1 MKKTWFRSIQLKPMG
16 PFSLEE
22 MRAFIHR
29 GEVGLLDLILDESKG
44 DVWKPA
50 AEWGVFELSLF
61 PAAQSFIPG
70 MDLDETLP
78 EWVILVGQLAS
89 PVPLQEGPYS
99 IADIK
104 TGLKNGKFSPYQ
116 LIWKSGLSGWCQ
128 VKDRPEFYASITS
141 EQLACLHS
149 DFAGAGPELD

>member
-29 GEVGLLDLILDESKG
+29 GEVGFLDLILDESKG

-61 PAAQSFIPG
+61 PAGQSFIPG
-70 MDLDETLP
+70 MPLDEENP
-78 EWVILVGQLAS
+78 EWVILVEQNGSA
-89 PVPLQEGPYS
+89 PLQEGPYS
-99 IADIK
+99 IAAIK
-104 TGLKNGKFSPYQ
+104 AGLREGRVSPYQ
-116 LIWKSGLSGWCQ
+116 HIWKSGLSGWCQ
-128 VKDRPEFYASITS
+128 VKDRPEFYSVITS
-141 EQLACLHS
+141 DQLVSL
-149 DFAGAGPELD
+149 ERL

>member
-1 MKKTWFRSIQLKPMG
+1 MKKTWFRSIQLKPVG

-29 GEVGLLDLILDESKG
+29 GEVGLLDLVLDESHG

-50 AEWGVFELSLF
+50 AEWSVFELSLF

-70 MDLDETLP
+70 VELDENLP
-78 EWVILVGQLAS
+78 EWVVLVEQKGSA
-89 PVPLQEGPYS
+89 PLQEGPYS
-99 IADIK
+99 IANIK
-104 TGLKNGKFSPYQ
+104 NGIRSGKFSPYQ
-116 LIWKSGLSGWCQ
+116 HIWKSGLSGWCQ

-141 EQLACLHS
+141 EQLS
-149 DFAGAGPELD
+149 PEGTN